1 VILGVVIPSAFIPG
15 VVIPGALFTLV
26 AVWPFIERRITHDTR
41 EHHLLD
47 WPWEAP
53 FRAAV
58 GAAILSFFAILTLAG
73 GNDVLAVFLDLSVE
87 SLTWIFRVLVI
98 VGPVVVG
105 LVTWLL
111 CRNRLGRP
119 APDELGLD
127 PDDIDASPRNPGVA
141 LRRTASG
148 GFEEAEE

>member
-1 VILGVVIPSAFIPG
+1 
-15 VVIPGALFTLV
+15 
-26 AVWPFIERRITHDTR
+26 
-41 EHHLLD
+41 
-47 WPWEAP
+47 
-53 FRAAV
+53 
-58 GAAILSFFAILTLAG
+58 
-73 GNDVLAVFLDLSVE
+73 
-87 SLTWIFRVLVI
+87 VLVI

-119 APDELGLD
+119 APDELAAAD
-127 PDDIDASPRNPGVA
+127 RDDIDAAPRNPGVA

>member
-1 VILGVVIPSAFIPG
+1 MGGAVPG
-15 VVIPGALFTLV
+15 GGRGRDPA
-26 AVWPFIERRITHDTR
+26 
-41 EHHLLD
+41 
-47 WPWEAP
+47 
-53 FRAAV
+53 
-58 GAAILSFFAILTLAG
+58 FFAILTLAG

-87 SLTWIFRVLVI
+87 ALTWIFQGARDR
-98 VGPVVVG
+98 GPVVIG

-119 APDELGLD
+119 APDELAADADD
-127 PDDIDASPRNPGVA
+127 PDASPRNAGVA